1 MHNINELFEML
12 DSDND
17 AEIQAAGIEEAKQI
31 QYFSI
36 LFQPVEN
43 KSVWQNCA
51 KAIVAKSDSELH
63 EYILNMFEWLKDLNW
78 PGSAIGYWLSY
89 SIKKAVKEK
98 DALWLMGLACLCTDP
113 KIYNQLNRKEKKI
126 MRKSMKK
133 INLRF
138 ENTN

>member
-17 AEIQAAGIEEAKQI
+17 AEVQAAGIEEAKQI

-63 EYILNMFEWLKDLNW
+63 EY
-78 PGSAIGYWLSY
+78 
-89 SIKKAVKEK
+89 
-98 DALWLMGLACLCTDP
+98 
-113 KIYNQLNRKEKKI
+113 
-126 MRKSMKK
+126 MRKTKK
-133 INLRF
+133 QYLQL
-138 ENTN
+138 

>member
-17 AEIQAAGIEEAKQI
+17 AEVQAAGIEEAKQI

-51 KAIVAKSDSELH
+51 KIIAAKSDSELH
-63 EYILNMFEWLKDLNW
+63 EYILN
-78 PGSAIGYWLSY
+78 
-89 SIKKAVKEK
+89 SIKKAVREQ